1 MTALG
6 SFLNNS
12 VIQEQL
18 GGVFFMKLLAFIFT
32 LILVPHI
39 TVSKT
44 NTTTDSSIQVPNQYI
59 SFNNELIPKICFSPK
74 QNCEVPLTKFI
85 QTANKS
91 IDMAIYSIT
100 LKYFSDLLVQQ
111 AAHKQIRLI
120 VDFNQ
125 SKYPTSKVKTLVS
138 RGLAIPF
145 QEWEEMQN

>member
-1 MTALG
+1 
-6 SFLNNS
+6 
-12 VIQEQL
+12 
-18 GGVFFMKLLAFIFT
+18 MKLLAFIFT